1 MQPLSETGE
10 ESLDRAFTFELE
22 HINIETREIEYGS
35 AKPKDL
41 LQYAIDM
48 NTVFSERSP
57 TILTPRISKAL
68 SEFQSQINSAA
79 EKEHEGFRSKI
90 LTGIGFI
97 LAPHKCKV
105 SHTIP
110 LPA

>member
-79 EKEHEGFRSKI
+79 EKR
-90 LTGIGFI
+90 
-97 LAPHKCKV
+97 A
-105 SHTIP
+105 
-110 LPA
+110 